1 MATLE
6 SNRYGKFRVR
16 VMKVHRH
23 DDGRH
28 DVCELEADVLLHG
41 ELAGSYLSDDN
52 ASIVPTD
59 TVKNTVHFLA
69 HDHLGTCR
77 TSFAKTLGEHFLGKY
92 PHLSAV
98 EVELRERKWERLAIG
113 GSPHPHAFQH
123 AANGEFFSRG
133 IFSREAAPVLAA
145 GVRGHLVM
153 KTTESGFTGY
163 HVCDLTTLPPTTDRV
178 FATRLTAE
186 WTFTDG
192 TDDFTAADAAVLAA
206 AHEVFATTYSPSV
219 QRTLYQI
226 GELVLE
232 RVPGIS
238 RIELKMPNVHF
249 LGLDLTKL
257 GRPGQ
262 SCVLL
267 PTDEPHGEIEAVISR
282 S

>member
-16 VMKVHRH
+16 VMKVTRH
-23 DDGRH
+23 DDTHH

-41 ELAGSYLSDDN
+41 DLAGSYLSDDN
-52 ASIVPTD
+52 SSIVPTD

-77 TSFAKTLGEHFLGKY
+77 TGFAKVIGDHFLGKY
-92 PHLSAV
+92 PHLTGV
-98 EVELRERKWERLAIG
+98 EVELRERKWQRMTIG
-113 GSPHPHAFQH
+113 GSPHPHAFVH
-123 AANGEFFSRG
+123 AANGEPFSRG
-133 IFSREAAPVLAA
+133 VFFRDRPPLLAS
-145 GVRGHLVM
+145 GIRGHLVM
-153 KTTESGFTGY
+153 KTTQSGFTGY
-163 HVCDLTTLPPTTDRV
+163 HVCELTTLPPAADRV

-186 WTFTDG
+186 WTFG
-192 TDDFTAADAAVLAA
+192 DFPADFSVADAAVLAA

-226 GELVLE
+226 GELALE
-232 RVPGIS
+232 RLPVIS

-249 LGLDLTKL
+249 LGLDLAKL

-262 SCVLL
+262 NCVLL
-267 PTDEPHGEIEAVISR
+267 PTDEPHGEIEAVITR
-282 S
+282 